1 MAREFKYVLLRFH
14 FSSPQSNLALSFLI
28 LLRFIRRSN
37 GKWTYAVV
45 KSLEETEEGKS
56 AIRFT
61 VDDRHAS
68 KSYSKKYWGTHVR
81 PLKGSK
87 LKVVSTCVNEE
98 REGRVN
104 QRKQEGEGSKEKTND
119 NRNAAESSTTGDFNR
134 GISCPP
140 TQSRLTFD
148 LPTRLGRNRSRSRQR
163 SVSFSPMR
171 ALTSIAESDDEAD
184 DDFCVRKTHFSAA
197 K

>member
-1 MAREFKYVLLRFH
+1 MSMPREESDDHTPIHFH
-14 FSSPQSNLALSFLI
+14 F
-28 LLRFIRRSN
+28 LRFIRRSN

-61 VDDRHAS
+61 VDDRNAS
-68 KSYSKKYWGTHVR
+68 KSYAKKYWGTHVR
-81 PLKGSK
+81 PLMGTK
-87 LKVVSTCVNEE
+87 LKTIEA
-98 REGRVN
+98 REGRAY
-104 QRKQEGEGSKEKTND
+104 QREQDGDVCN
-119 NRNAAESSTTGDFNR
+119 NNASIESSGEFGR

-140 TQSRLTFD
+140 TQSRLSFE

-171 ALTSIAESDDEAD
+171 TLTSIAESDDEAD
-184 DDFCVRKTHFSAA
+184 HEDDQFAQRTHFSAA
-197 K
+197 RYSMSGKLASFKNSSVKN

>member
-1 MAREFKYVLLRFH
+1 MDLTTLL
-14 FSSPQSNLALSFLI
+14 LYY
-28 LLRFIRRSN
+28 LRFIRRSN

-68 KSYSKKYWGTHVR
+68 KSYAKKYWGTHVR
-81 PLKGSK
+81 PLKGTK
-87 LKVVSTCVNEE
+87 LKPASRPREKDTSLEG
-98 REGRVN
+98 REGRAN
-104 QRKQEGEGSKEKTND
+104 QREQEVDLPNNITEMEAGELG
-119 NRNAAESSTTGDFNR
+119 R

-140 TQSRLTFD
+140 TQSRLSFD

-171 ALTSIAESDDEAD
+171 TLTSIAESDDEAEQD
-184 DDFCVRKTHFSAA
+184 DEHFAQRTQFSTARYSLSRNFA
-197 K
+197 SFQNSSVNKNG